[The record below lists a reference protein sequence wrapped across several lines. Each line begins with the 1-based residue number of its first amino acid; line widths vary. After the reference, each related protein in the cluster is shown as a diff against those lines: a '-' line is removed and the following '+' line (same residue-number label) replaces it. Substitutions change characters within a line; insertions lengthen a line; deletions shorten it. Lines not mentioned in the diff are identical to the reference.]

1 MNGLSKKIVVVFIIF
16 IGFTL
21 SACNKNGS
29 SSKISNDNEAQTF
42 WNDAPFGFTK
52 SGDGYYYIGKEKVGF
67 FKEGDDLQV
76 IPEMVL
82 YFDGSTQ
89 ESYPVCGKAQCNHMT
104 ESCDAYLGQ
113 EYFQQSIWYYRDHLY
128 LLRWDEKK
136 NDVILVEFNT
146 DCTERRDLF
155 VIAQNSVM
163 AGGEY
168 GLVFHDDYV
177 YVYDILG
184 RQTLKDDNHIS
195 ITKMALDGSSREE
208 IFTKEAG
215 SSQIGAVKSYGE
227 QLMFTV
233 TDRKYV
239 DNTFQCEMSGI
250 YAYSYE
256 TGKITML
263 LEEPVYSYCIDE
275 VNQILY
281 YFKFEDGLYKKNLNS
296 DKTERI
302 FECDDS
308 SKLCQISYDGKYI
321 YMSNQRMET
330 MGIKTEGCLWTL
342 DANGEVI
349 NKLKIPFTFFGDEKY
364 LFGRNEDMKYIML
377 DKEKVKDWTELD
389 IVIMGYE

>member
-1 MNGLSKKIVVVFIIF
+1 MYRLCKEMVVIALIF
-16 IGFTL
+16 MSFTMT
-21 SACNKNGS
+21 ACNKEASTN
-29 SSKISNDNEAQTF
+29 KISNDDEAQAF
-42 WNDAPFGFTK
+42 WNDAPFGFTRC
-52 SGDGYYYIGKEKVGF
+52 GNGYYYIGKEKTGF
-67 FKEGDDLQV
+67 LKDNDDMRV

-82 YFDGSTQ
+82 YFDVSTQ

-104 ESCDAYLGQ
+104 ESCDAYLGDD
-113 EYFQQSIWYYRDHLY
+113 YFGQSIWYYREHLY

-136 NDVILVEFNT
+136 NDVILVEFST

-155 VIAQNSVM
+155 VIAQNRAK

-208 IFTKEAG
+208 VYTKEAG

-250 YAYSYE
+250 YAYNYE
-256 TGKITML
+256 SGKVTTL

-275 VNQILY
+275 ENQILY
-281 YFKFEDGLYKKNLNS
+281 YFKFEDGLYKKSLNS

-302 FECDDS
+302 FECDDG
-308 SKLCQISYDGKYI
+308 SKLCQI
-321 YMSNQRMET
+321 
-330 MGIKTEGCLWTL
+330 
-342 DANGEVI
+342 
-349 NKLKIPFTFFGDEKY
+349 
-364 LFGRNEDMKYIML
+364 
-377 DKEKVKDWTELD
+377 
-389 IVIMGYE
+389 